1 MEITTAIPCNVD
13 LGLYRY
19 RRRAHGYTALQ
30 AFNNDISAHQPGMVR
45 QRKALLHTL
54 IILLQSRHNVAKI
67 RPLRRVCCP
76 TALDQVRKR
85 RLTTSRH
92 WRAFILPHQNKFMLI
107 SSNFSNLFFF
117 TCSSKRKIDYA
128 LVTTLNRN
136 LSL

>member
-1 MEITTAIPCNVD
+1 MDITTAIPCNVD

-19 RRRAHGYTALQ
+19 RRGAHGYTAFQ
-30 AFNNDISAHQPGMVR
+30 AFNNISAHQPGMVR

-92 WRAFILPHQNKFMLI
+92 WRAFILPHQNKMMLI
-107 SSNFSNLFFF
+107 SSNFRKFFF
-117 TCSSKRKIDYA
+117 FACSSKQKIDYA

-136 LSL
+136 LIL